1 MSATCRALTPAMG
14 KPTMGSMQKVL
25 IVVGVGAVV
34 FGILFIFLWRIT
46 GPVFNA
52 MPEMNGLLLVIS
64 VGIPVV
70 LTAGVMR
77 LVWAICSGTRWW
89 KRR

>member
-1 MSATCRALTPAMG
+1 MG
-14 KPTMGSMQKVL
+14 CMQKVL

-34 FGILFIFLWRIT
+34 FGILFVFLWKIT

-64 VGIPVV
+64 VGIPLV

-77 LVWAICSGTRWW
+77 VVWAICSGTRWR

>member
-1 MSATCRALTPAMG
+1 M
-14 KPTMGSMQKVL
+14 L

-34 FGILFIFLWRIT
+34 FGILFVFLWKIT

-64 VGIPVV
+64 VGLPLV

-77 LVWAICSGTRWW
+77 VVWAICSGTRWW

>member
-1 MSATCRALTPAMG
+1 
-14 KPTMGSMQKVL
+14 MGSMQKVL

-52 MPEMNGLLLVIS
+52 MPEMNGLLMVIN
-64 VGIPVV
+64 VGIPLV
-70 LTAGVMR
+70 LAAGVMR
-77 LVWAICSGTRWW
+77 VVWAICSGTRWW

>member
-1 MSATCRALTPAMG
+1 MG
-14 KPTMGSMQKVL
+14 CMQKVL

-34 FGILFIFLWRIT
+34 FGILFVFLWKIT

-64 VGIPVV
+64 VGLPLV

-77 LVWAICSGTRWW
+77 VVWAICSGTHWW

>member
-1 MSATCRALTPAMG
+1 MG
-14 KPTMGSMQKVL
+14 CMQKVL

-34 FGILFIFLWRIT
+34 FGILFVFLWKIT

-64 VGIPVV
+64 VGLPLV

-77 LVWAICSGTRWW
+77 VVWAICSGTRWW

>member
-1 MSATCRALTPAMG
+1 MG
-14 KPTMGSMQKVL
+14 FMQKVL

-34 FGILFIFLWRIT
+34 FGILSVFLWKIT

-52 MPEMNGLLLVIS
+52 MPEMNGLLVVIS
-64 VGIPVV
+64 VGIPLV
-70 LTAGVMR
+70 LAAGVMR
-77 LVWAICSGTRWW
+77 VVWAICSGTRWW

>member
-1 MSATCRALTPAMG
+1 
-14 KPTMGSMQKVL
+14 
-25 IVVGVGAVV
+25 
-34 FGILFIFLWRIT
+34 
-46 GPVFNA
+46 

-64 VGIPVV
+64 VGIPLV

>member
-1 MSATCRALTPAMG
+1 MG
-14 KPTMGSMQKVL
+14 FMQKVL

-34 FGILFIFLWRIT
+34 FGILSVFLWKIT

-52 MPEMNGLLLVIS
+52 MPEMNGLLMVIN
-64 VGIPVV
+64 VGIPLV
-70 LTAGVMR
+70 LAAGVMR
-77 LVWAICSGTRWW
+77 VVWAICSGTRWW

>member
-1 MSATCRALTPAMG
+1 MG
-14 KPTMGSMQKVL
+14 CMQKVL

-34 FGILFIFLWRIT
+34 FGILFVFLWKIT

-64 VGIPVV
+64 VGLPLV

-77 LVWAICSGTRWW
+77 VVWAICSGTRWR
-89 KRR
+89 KRP

>member
-1 MSATCRALTPAMG
+1 MG
-14 KPTMGSMQKVL
+14 CMQKVL

-34 FGILFIFLWRIT
+34 FGILFVFLWKIT

-64 VGIPVV
+64 VGIPLV

-77 LVWAICSGTRWW
+77 VVWAICSGTRWW

>member
-1 MSATCRALTPAMG
+1 MG
-14 KPTMGSMQKVL
+14 FMQKVL

-34 FGILFIFLWRIT
+34 FGILSVFLWKIT

-52 MPEMNGLLLVIS
+52 MPEMNGLVLVIS
-64 VGIPVV
+64 VGIPLV

-77 LVWAICSGTRWW
+77 VVWAICSGTRWW

>member
-1 MSATCRALTPAMG
+1 MG
-14 KPTMGSMQKVL
+14 CMQKVL
-25 IVVGVGAVV
+25 IVAGVGMVV
-34 FGILFIFLWRIT
+34 FGILFVVLWKIT
-46 GPVFNA
+46 GPVFHA

-64 VGIPVV
+64 VGLPLV

-77 LVWAICSGTRWW
+77 VVWAICSGTRWW

>member
-1 MSATCRALTPAMG
+1 
-14 KPTMGSMQKVL
+14 MQKVL

-34 FGILFIFLWRIT
+34 FGILFVFLWKIT

-64 VGIPVV
+64 VGLPLV

-77 LVWAICSGTRWW
+77 VVWAICSGTRWW